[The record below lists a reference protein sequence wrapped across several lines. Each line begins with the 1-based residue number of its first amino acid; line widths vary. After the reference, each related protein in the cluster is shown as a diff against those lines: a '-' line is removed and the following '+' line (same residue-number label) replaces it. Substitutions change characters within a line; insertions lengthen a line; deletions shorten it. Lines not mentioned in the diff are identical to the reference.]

1 MHHSFA
7 HSLLRRLS
15 LLVALAVAG
24 LVLPAL
30 QAAPV
35 SVAGTYEAEGTV
47 VMAKPAYE
55 GTVAMRALL
64 SLEFN
69 HARGRQA
76 HGGIAG
82 FEIVQEER
90 SLKIITKNADGRIEW
105 TGEWT
110 RNGGFQAT
118 EEGVKFL
125 IRAKRPSDEVFM
137 FTLSPASNG
146 AAMTVQIQR
155 IENTMTGPLGHDV
168 GVFLFLRAA
177 E

>member
-1 MHHSFA
+1 MHSRFPHPLF
-7 HSLLRRLS
+7 RRLS
-15 LLVALAVAG
+15 LLVT
-24 LVLPAL
+24 LVITGFALPAL
-30 QAAPV
+30 HAAPV
-35 SVAGTYEAEGTV
+35 SVAGSYEAEGTV
-47 VMAKPAYE
+47 VTAKPAYD
-55 GTVAMRALL
+55 GPVAMRALL

-82 FEIVQEER
+82 FEVVQEER
-90 SLKIITKNADGRIEW
+90 SLKIITKNADGRVEW

-137 FTLSPASNG
+137 FTLTPASNG

-155 IENTMTGPLGHDV
+155 IENTMTGPLGHEV